1 MGYFAHFDA
10 PQPELAPD
18 TVTPALKGPLA
29 GAIPVTMYDDST
41 VETVQGALSHT
52 RSYLVRR

>member
-29 GAIPVTMYDDST
+29 GAIPATMYHERT
-41 VETVQGALSHT
+41 IETVSGAS
-52 RSYLVRR
+52 